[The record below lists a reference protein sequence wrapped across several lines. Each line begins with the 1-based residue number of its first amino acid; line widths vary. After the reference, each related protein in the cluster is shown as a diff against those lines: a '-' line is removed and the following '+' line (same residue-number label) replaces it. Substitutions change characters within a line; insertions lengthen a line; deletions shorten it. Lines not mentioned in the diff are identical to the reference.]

1 MAMGAKAWIL
11 MPLQHV
17 LIRCWHRT
25 ARRWENVS
33 EKEEETYVVDG
44 CKVRIRYAEQGNP
57 AAIKT
62 MWELLEQQKLPSQ
75 SPQKLTEMGKM

>member
-1 MAMGAKAWIL
+1 M
-11 MPLQHV
+11 
-17 LIRCWHRT
+17 
-25 ARRWENVS
+25 S

-62 MWELLEQQKLPSQ
+62 MRELLEQQKFPSQ

>member
-1 MAMGAKAWIL
+1 M
-11 MPLQHV
+11 
-17 LIRCWHRT
+17 
-25 ARRWENVS
+25 S
-33 EKEEETYVVDG
+33 EKEEETYVVDS

-62 MWELLEQQKLPSQ
+62 MRELLEQHNLSSQ